1 MLRRVVVIS
10 DLSVERDGPTA
21 IALATVR
28 MLRRSGIEVTY
39 VCGDDGSNAA
49 LKELGVHVVPL
60 GGLELVTARP
70 VNAAFAGLFNFKAAK
85 ILRKVIG
92 ETDGEGVVYH
102 LHNWSKILSPSVF
115 SVLDRVSER
124 LFISTH
130 DFFLAC
136 PNGGYFNFQRKS
148 PCELDPLSFACLT
161 TNCDRRSYQEKIWRV
176 IRALTRRSLIDLSRK
191 RPTILAVHEGMVDYL
206 VRGGI
211 RREAIL
217 VLRNS
222 VSPWSDTRI
231 AAENNRK
238 FLFVGRLEH
247 DKGAD
252 LLAAAARAADIQLQV
267 VGDGPLRSDLERVYP
282 EFEFMGWQSREQIA
296 VIARGARA
304 VVVPTASRETFGL
317 VAFEAI
323 TSGIPVIVS
332 KFGIASD
339 EIVNNG
345 VGFACDP
352 YDHDELTRLLKRMA
366 ENSDE
371 LGQMSQACWQKR
383 NSVALT
389 SRQWEERLL
398 SLYED
403 TARHA
408 AEIGLT

>member
-21 IALATVR
+21 IALASVR
-28 MLRRSGIEVTY
+28 MLRRNGIEVTY
-39 VCGDDGSNAA
+39 VCGDDGRNPA
-49 LKELGVHVVPL
+49 LQELGVRVVSL
-60 GGLELVTARP
+60 GGLELVAARP
-70 VNAAFAGLFNFKAAK
+70 INAVFSGLYNSNAAK
-85 ILRKVIG
+85 ILRNVIR
-92 ETDGEGVVYH
+92 ETDEEGVVYH

-115 SVLDRVSER
+115 GVLGYVSER

-148 PCELDPLSFACLT
+148 TCELDPLSFACVA
-161 TNCDRRSYQEKIWRV
+161 TNCDRRSYAEKIWRIV
-176 IRALTRRSLIDLSRK
+176 RALTRRSLIDLSRR

-211 RREAIL
+211 NRDAIR
-217 VLRNS
+217 VMRNS

-231 AAENNRK
+231 VAEENAK

-252 LLAAAARAADIQLQV
+252 LLAAAARAAGVQLEI
-267 VGDGPLRSDLERVYP
+267 VGDGPLRADLARAYP
-282 EFEFMGWQSREQIA
+282 EFRFTGWQSREQLA
-296 VIARGARA
+296 TLARTVRT
-304 VVVPTASRETFGL
+304 VVAPTASRETFGL
-317 VAFEAI
+317 VAFEAL

-332 KFGIASD
+332 KFGIAAD

-345 VGFACDP
+345 LGFACDP
-352 YDHDELTRLLKRMA
+352 YDHQELTRLLKQMA
-366 ENSDE
+366 ANNNE
-371 LGQMSQACWQKR
+371 LGQMSRACWER
-383 NSVALT
+383 RDSISLT
-389 SRQWEERLL
+389 SSQWEARLL

-403 TARHA
+403 A
-408 AEIGLT
+408 AKSA